1 MIEIYIKDLLYAY
14 DCVVIPGFGGF
25 ITNYSSADIHPVSN
39 KFIPPVKKIAFN
51 GQLINNDGVLIGYVA
66 EVEGVETELATQ
78 MVENFVSS
86 LKENL
91 KRYNQYFFKGIG
103 GFFYNAD
110 GELEFEPENKINY
123 LDDSFGLSEL
133 YFKPIDRD
141 SNMAKVPTR
150 GLRPPVKKVGEK
162 PEPVVLDE
170 NGNPVEKEKNR
181 GLKIILVLLPIL
193 VLGGAGAFLYNQ
205 NNANLSS
212 VFPFDLFHKN
222 ESLVS
227 DKVEPLIKDE
237 LLAENAEVI
246 ENEAESDA
254 ATGESAALVEETY
267 QPEHKNIELPADV
280 PAKAAEPVKA
290 PAISDKSGRY
300 FIVVGSFSKR
310 DNAYRLKNK
319 FDKEGIDAT
328 LIKPS
333 KDNRFYKVAVADF
346 SDKDEAI
353 SKLED
358 YKAKY
363 GNSIWVMSF

>member
-1 MIEIYIKDLLYAY
+1 MIEIYIKDLLYTY

-66 EVEGVETELATQ
+66 EIEGVDRELANQ
-78 MVENFVSS
+78 MVETFVSN

-110 GELEFEPENKINY
+110 GLLEFEPENKINY

-150 GLRPPVKKVGEK
+150 GLRPPVKKEAEK
-162 PEPVVLDE
+162 PEPVTLDE
-170 NGNPVEKEKNR
+170 NGNPVVKERNK
-181 GLKIILVLLPIL
+181 GVKVILVLLPIL
-193 VLGGAGAFLYNQ
+193 VLGIAGAFLYNQ
-205 NNANLSS
+205 KNNSLSS
-212 VFPFDLFHKN
+212 AFPFDLLNKT
-222 ESLVS
+222 EAPVAE
-227 DKVEPLIKDE
+227 KIEPLVKDE
-237 LLAENAEVI
+237 VVAEVA
-246 ENEAESDA
+246 EVTEEVAPVNTEA
-254 ATGESAALVEETY
+254 Y
-267 QPEHKNIELPADV
+267 QPEHNNIELSTDISSS
-280 PAKAAEPVKA
+280 AKAAEPVKT
-290 PAISDKSGRY
+290 PAISEKAGRF
-300 FIVVGSFSKR
+300 FIIVGSFSKR
-310 DNAYRLKNK
+310 DNAYRLKKK
-319 FDKEGIDAT
+319 FDKEGVDAT

-333 KDNRFYKVAVADF
+333 KANKFYKVSVADF
-346 SDKDEAI
+346 SDKEEAK

-358 YKAKY
+358 YKSKY
-363 GNSIWVMSF
+363 GSSTWVMTF